1 MAGTEPTGV
10 VIANPPTNVL
20 SHMPS
25 PHGKSSLRFHG
36 KDIDDFLSE
45 YEHFAVHANLTDEM
59 RCEEIRI
66 YFSKKEKWV
75 LDVLEGY
82 QSGDW
87 NMLKGELK
95 SLYTSSVEQRT
106 YQPHNLQR
114 FIAKKQKISK
124 LGHFDTYR
132 CKLSGRV

>member
-1 MAGTEPTGV
+1 MCYLICRALVAKALYAFVART
-10 VIANPPTNVL
+10 
-20 SHMPS
+20 
-25 PHGKSSLRFHG
+25 
-36 KDIDDFLSE
+36 LSE